1 MGGQAGGVVLM
12 GTAGSEL
19 LRAVTGLC
27 SLYLKVNLVDLKAL
41 RSRFLESPQFLNY
54 LKYVTMSFGSIA
66 LKAGS

>member
-1 MGGQAGGVVLM
+1 MGGVVLM

-41 RSRFLESPQFLNY
+41 RS
-54 LKYVTMSFGSIA
+54 
-66 LKAGS
+66 